1 MITNGSTVTVH
12 YTGKLTDGE
21 IFDSSEG
28 REPLTFT
35 VGSENIIPGFSNAL
49 IGKTVG
55 DKVNTTIP
63 VEEGYGQVRE
73 DLFVE
78 VPKENLPGEVEVG
91 QVLQADSGNGQP
103 VSVRVKEIHENH
115 VVIDGNH
122 PLSGMD
128 LEFSIEVVEVQ

>member
-21 IFDSSEG
+21 VFDSSEG

-49 IGKTVG
+49 IGKNVG
-55 DKVNTTIP
+55 DKVTATLA
-63 VEEGYGQVRE
+63 VDDAYGQIRE

-78 VPKENLPGEVEVG
+78 VPKDNLPGEVEVG

-103 VSVRVKEIHENH
+103 VSVRVKEVYENH

-122 PLSGMD
+122 PLSGMELNFD
-128 LEFSIEVVEVQ
+128 IEVLEVQ